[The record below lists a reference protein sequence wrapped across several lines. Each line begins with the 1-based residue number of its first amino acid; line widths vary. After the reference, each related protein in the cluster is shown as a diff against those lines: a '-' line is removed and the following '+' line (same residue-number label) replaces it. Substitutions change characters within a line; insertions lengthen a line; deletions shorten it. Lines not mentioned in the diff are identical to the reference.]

1 MAASNLPVQ
10 LTSFIGREHD
20 LAEVARLL
28 TASRLVTL
36 IGTGGAGK
44 TRLAIQVANTIS
56 DTFTDG
62 IWLVDF
68 APLHE
73 PSLVPQLVGQAVGLR
88 PASNQPL
95 LEILLEFVR
104 PKHLLLIF
112 DNCEHLNTAIVQ
124 LAQQLL
130 SHAPRLKIL
139 ATSREPL
146 AVKGEMVYPV
156 QGLGWSAFGAEMAY
170 GRTISHSPQ
179 ELIAYDAIRLFVE
192 RARAISP
199 HFTIT
204 AENATAVVEIC
215 RKLDGLPLA
224 IELASART
232 NVLTAQQIVSRLDD
246 RFALLTAGQR
256 AGFAPRHSTL
266 RAAIDWSYD
275 LLTAV
280 EQALFRRLAVFEASF
295 TLDTAVAIC
304 SGEGIAEKHT
314 LDLLSS
320 LVDKSLVIA
329 QTTEQAEARYRLLET
344 IHEYALE
351 KLDASGETGRL
362 RDRHL
367 SLFAQK
373 AEEIAPKLIGPYQQL
388 WFNWLET
395 EHDNIRAAL
404 AWAVE
409 SRRIEAGLRLA
420 TALYQFWG
428 IRNYWQEGLDWF
440 EQLLTQADDSVPVAV
455 HVYAC
460 TYAAFL
466 AEWRGNS
473 QIAIK
478 YGRRGV
484 ELGEAAGEENKP
496 LLGFALGGL
505 ASAMRIAGD
514 YEAMFAIHEQF
525 IELFRAL
532 GDAYA
537 FELGMGVLVQGQAAL
552 WFGKLDMA
560 HTLLDEALKLA
571 RQSNDPYRIALTLNY
586 LGDLARLERQYAL
599 ARTHYEK
606 CVEMLRDLEAE
617 RDLAGTLQNL
627 GHTCLHLGNSER
639 AHALFQES
647 IAIQRALQ
655 NRDGMAECLIG
666 FAALAVAHGLPAA
679 GTRLLAAVIVAGWDP
694 HAREWPAT
702 RMEFEQTLAQTRT
715 QLTDA
720 VFQTEQAAGRT
731 LSLEQAV
738 EFAQKLPMQAK
749 TKTAASET
757 PGALTERERE
767 VAALIA
773 QGKSNSEIA
782 AELVLSK
789 RTVEKH
795 IANILSKL
803 SFTSRAQIVRWGI
816 ENGLSHNSL

>member
-1 MAASNLPVQ
+1 MTASNLPIQ
-10 LTSFIGREHD
+10 LTTFVGRERE
-20 LAEVARLL
+20 LVEVERLL
-28 TASRLVTL
+28 ITSRLVTL
-36 IGTGGAGK
+36 TGAGGSGK
-44 TRLAIQVANTIS
+44 TRLALQIAQQIRE
-56 DTFTDG
+56 TFADG
-62 IWLVDF
+62 VWLAEL
-68 APLHE
+68 APLRD
-73 PSLVPQLVGQAVGLR
+73 PTFVPQLVSQVLGL
-88 PASNQPL
+88 QPTTNEPVLDSL
-95 LEILLEFVR
+95 LRFGRDKQMLLV
-104 PKHLLLIF
+104 L
-112 DNCEHLNTAIVQ
+112 DNCEHLSLACAQ
-124 LAQQLL
+124 LAQSLL
-130 SHAPRLKIL
+130 SQLSRLQIL

-146 AVKGEMVYPV
+146 VVSGETTYPV
-156 QGLGWSAFGAEMAY
+156 SGLVWPSLAALSLSNRQNSPSLAEL
-170 GRTISHSPQ
+170 RD
-179 ELIAYDAIRLFVE
+179 YDAVRLFLE

-199 HFTIT
+199 SFNLT
-204 AENATAVVEIC
+204 AENAPAIIEIC
-215 RKLDGLPLA
+215 RKLDGFPLA
-224 IELASART
+224 IELACARV
-232 NVLTAQQIVSRLDD
+232 NVLTVQQIVAYLDGRL
-246 RFALLTAGQR
+246 ALLTAGR
-256 AGFAPRHSTL
+256 RVNVDPRHHTL
-266 RAAIDWSYD
+266 RAAIDWSYE

-280 EQALFRRLAVFEASF
+280 EQTLFRRLAVFEASF

-304 SGEGIAEKHT
+304 SGDGIAEKQT

-367 SLFAQK
+367 SLFSQK

-388 WFNWLET
+388 WFNLLET

-409 SRRIEAGLRLA
+409 SGRIEAGLRLA
-420 TALYQFWG
+420 TALYQFWA

-440 EQLLTQADDSVPVAV
+440 ERLLNQVDDTVPVAV
-455 HVYAC
+455 HIYAC

-473 QIAIK
+473 QMAIK

-505 ASAMRIAGD
+505 GSALRIAGD
-514 YEAMFAIHEQF
+514 YEAMYAVQDQF

-532 GDAYA
+532 GDAYTY
-537 FELGMGVLVQGQAAL
+537 ELGMGVLVQGQAAV
-552 WFGKLDMA
+552 WFGKLDEA
-560 HTLLDEALKLA
+560 HTLLEEALKLA
-571 RQSNDPYRIALTLNY
+571 RESDDPYRIALTFNY
-586 LGDLARLERQYAL
+586 LGDLARLERQYVL

-627 GHTCLHLGNSER
+627 GHTCLHLGDSER
-639 AHALFQES
+639 AHTLFQES
-647 IAIQRALQ
+647 IAIQQAQQ

-679 GTRLLAAVIVAGWDP
+679 GTRLLAAIIAAGWDP

-702 RMEFEQTLAQTRT
+702 RMEFEQTLAQARS

-749 TKTAASET
+749 TKTTVSET

-803 SFTSRAQIVRWGI
+803 ALTSRAQIVRWEI
-816 ENGLSHNSL
+816 ENSEQ